1 MRDAVFK
8 RLQSLQTTMMRH
20 VLHLQRPAPPP
31 HTQEPPFPPFRGSEP
46 ASLPASPPI
55 SPQER
60 TQGADLFPVDRIVKN
75 DSVSRAIT
83 KGILDGDLLAAF
95 EYLSLDQQMELA
107 QAVGTDPDTV
117 LANLR
122 NLRGYE

>member
-1 MRDAVFK
+1 M
-8 RLQSLQTTMMRH
+8 
-20 VLHLQRPAPPP
+20 
-31 HTQEPPFPPFRGSEP
+31 
-46 ASLPASPPI
+46 
-55 SPQER
+55 
-60 TQGADLFPVDRIVKN
+60 
-75 DSVSRAIT
+75 SRAIT

-95 EYLSLDQQMELA
+95 EQLSLDQQIELA

>member
-1 MRDAVFK
+1 
-8 RLQSLQTTMMRH
+8 
-20 VLHLQRPAPPP
+20 
-31 HTQEPPFPPFRGSEP
+31 
-46 ASLPASPPI
+46 
-55 SPQER
+55 
-60 TQGADLFPVDRIVKN
+60 
-75 DSVSRAIT
+75 
-83 KGILDGDLLAAF
+83 LLAAF